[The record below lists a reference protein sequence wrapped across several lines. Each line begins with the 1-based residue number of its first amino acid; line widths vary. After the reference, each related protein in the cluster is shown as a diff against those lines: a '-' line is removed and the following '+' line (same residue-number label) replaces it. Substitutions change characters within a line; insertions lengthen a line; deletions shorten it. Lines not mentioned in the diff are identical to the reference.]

1 MVEFFD
7 DVVAYDLWS
16 VVCGGFVVAAQ
27 FETFMTLE
35 IIVYIGSYY
44 FNSLRVMCPVELV
57 GVR

>member
-7 DVVAYDLWS
+7 DDDIVANDLWN

-35 IIVYIGSYY
+35 IIVCIGRYY
-44 FNSLRVMCPVELV
+44 FNIVL
-57 GVR
+57 G